1 MDKENKA
8 KGLKIKTVNYIM
20 ILVACVIYGFLLYET
35 IQLTNKYQDLTE
47 NTDAY
52 IVCEKAAIMENKGSD
67 ILTEEVRLF
76 VVTGEIEHANAYFKE
91 ANETKNREHALK
103 ILEQYHDHDKIYEYL
118 EEALKNSN
126 ELMEREVYA
135 MRLTAEAKQL
145 DMSSIPEQISEVTLS
160 EKHAALSKEEKE
172 KLARDMVFGTAYKDK
187 KQLIVNNISYGTDYI
202 LNSVENAQESSKTE
216 LDDSLKR
223 QRVAITLLFC
233 MNIILFFVVTL
244 LIVKPLQVYIKCIS
258 ENKSLEIIGSY
269 EFKYLALT
277 YNDIYELNASNE
289 VMLRKKAEYDAVTG
303 ILNRTVFEQLKE
315 GLKNFQTPMALLL
328 VDVDLFKEVNDTY
341 GHEIGD
347 KVLRK
352 VAQML
357 YASFRSSDFVARI
370 GGDEFAVIMTD
381 VTKDQ
386 TEVIQ
391 NKIQI
396 INDHLTR
403 GVDGLPKVSLSVG
416 AAFSLEGFDQD
427 LYKNA
432 DRALYQVKE
441 QGRCGCSFYN

>member
-47 NTDAY
+47 STDAY

-76 VVTGEIEHANAYFKE
+76 VVTEEIEHANAYFKE

-135 MRLTAEAKQL
+135 MRLAAEAKQL

-160 EKHAALSKEEKE
+160 AQHAALSREEKE
-172 KLARDMVFGTAYKDK
+172 KLAMDMVFGTAYKDK

-202 LNSVENAQESSKTE
+202 LNSVENAQERSKTE

-233 MNIILFFVVTL
+233 MNIILFFIVTL

-328 VDVDLFKEVNDTY
+328 IDVDLFKNVNDTY

-381 VTKDQ
+381 VTPKQRDVILNKVQ
-386 TEVIQ
+386 TV
-391 NKIQI
+391 
-396 INDHLTR
+396 NDHLGR
-403 GVDGLPKVSLSVG
+403 GQDGLPKVSLSVG
-416 AAFSLEGFDQD
+416 VAFSSEGFDQD

>member
-47 NTDAY
+47 STDAY

-135 MRLTAEAKQL
+135 MRLAAEAKQL

-160 EKHAALSKEEKE
+160 AQHAALSREEKE
-172 KLARDMVFGTAYKDK
+172 KLAMDMVFGTAYKDK

-202 LNSVENAQESSKTE
+202 LNSVENAQERSKTE

-233 MNIILFFVVTL
+233 MNIILFFIVTL

-328 VDVDLFKEVNDTY
+328 IDVDLFKNVNDTY

-381 VTKDQ
+381 VTPKQRDVILNKVQ
-386 TEVIQ
+386 TV
-391 NKIQI
+391 
-396 INDHLTR
+396 NDHLGR
-403 GVDGLPKVSLSVG
+403 GQDGLPKVSLSVG
-416 AAFSLEGFDQD
+416 VAFSSEGFDQD

>member
-1 MDKENKA
+1 MEKDNKA
-8 KGLKIKTVNYIM
+8 KGLKIKTINYIM
-20 ILVACVIYGFLLYET
+20 ILVACVLYAFLLYET

-47 NTDAY
+47 STDAY
-52 IVCEKAAIMENKGSD
+52 IICEKAAIMENKGSD

-76 VVTGEIEHANAYFKE
+76 VVTGEMEHANAYFKE
-91 ANETKNREHALK
+91 ANDTKNREHALK
-103 ILEQYHDHDKIYEYL
+103 TLEQYHDHDKIYEYL

-126 ELMEREVYA
+126 ELMEREIYA

-145 DMSSIPEQISEVTLS
+145 DMNSIPEEIREVMLAA
-160 EKHAALSKEEKE
+160 EDAALSEEEKE
-172 KLARDMVFGTAYKDK
+172 KKAMDMVFGSSYRDK

-202 LNSVENAQESSKTE
+202 LNSVENAQVKSERG
-216 LDDSLKR
+216 LYDSLKK
-223 QRVAITLLFC
+223 QRLFITLLFC
-233 MNIILFFVVTL
+233 MNIALFFVVTL

-277 YNDIYELNASNE
+277 YNDVYELNAANE

-303 ILNRTVFEQLKE
+303 ILNRSVFEQLKE
-315 GLKNFQTPMALLL
+315 GLKNFQMPMALLL
-328 VDVDLFKEVNDTY
+328 IDVDLFKEVNDTY

-381 VTKDQ
+381 VTPKQKD
-386 TEVIQ
+386 VIL
-391 NKIQI
+391 NKIQTV
-396 INDHLTR
+396 NDRLTR
-403 GVDGLPKVSLSVG
+403 GQDGLPKVSLSVG
-416 AAFSLEGFDQD
+416 VAFSSEGFDQD

>member
-1 MDKENKA
+1 MNKENKA

-47 NTDAY
+47 STDAY

-135 MRLTAEAKQL
+135 MRLAAEAKQL

-160 EKHAALSKEEKE
+160 AQHAALSREEKE
-172 KLARDMVFGTAYKDK
+172 KLAMDMVFGTAYKDK

-202 LNSVENAQESSKTE
+202 LNSVENAQERSKTE

-233 MNIILFFVVTL
+233 MNIILFFIVTL

-328 VDVDLFKEVNDTY
+328 IDVDLFKNVNDTY

-381 VTKDQ
+381 VTQDQ
-386 TEVIQ
+386 TDIIQ

-403 GVDGLPKVSLSVG
+403 GADGLPKVSLSVG
-416 AAFSLEGFDQD
+416 VAFSLEGFDQD

>member
-1 MDKENKA
+1 MEKEKKA
-8 KGLKIKTVNYIM
+8 KGLKIKTVNYIL
-20 ILVACVIYGFLLYET
+20 ILVACITYVFLLYET
-35 IQLTNKYQDLTE
+35 VQLTNKYQDLIE
-47 NTDAY
+47 STDAY
-52 IVCEKAAIMENKGSD
+52 IMCEKAAIMENKGSD

-76 VVTGEIEHANAYFKE
+76 VVTGEIEHADAYFKE

-103 ILEQYHDHDKIYEYL
+103 ILEQYHNHDRVYEYL

-126 ELMEREVYA
+126 ELMEREIYA

-145 DMSSIPEQISEVTLS
+145 DMNSLPEQIREVTLDAQD
-160 EKHAALSKEEKE
+160 AALSENEKE
-172 KLARDMVFGTAYKDK
+172 NLAMDMVFGTAYKDK

-202 LNSVENAQESSKTE
+202 LNSVKNAQEQSQTG
-216 LDDSLKR
+216 LYDSMKHQKL
-223 QRVAITLLFC
+223 AITLLFC
-233 MNIILFFVVTL
+233 MNIALFFVVTL

-258 ENKSLEIIGSY
+258 ENRMLEIIGSY

-277 YNDIYELNASNE
+277 YNDIYELNATNE
-289 VMLRKKAEYDAVTG
+289 TMLRKQAEYDVVTG
-303 ILNRTVFEQLKE
+303 ILNRSAFEQLKE
-315 GLKNFQTPMALLL
+315 GLKSFQMPMALLL
-328 VDVDLFKEVNDTY
+328 IDVDLFKEVNDTY

-381 VTKDQ
+381 VTSKQKDVILNKVQ
-386 TEVIQ
+386 TV
-391 NKIQI
+391 
-396 INDHLTR
+396 NDHLGR
-403 GVDGLPKVSLSVG
+403 GQDGLPKVSLSVG
-416 AAFSLEGFDQD
+416 VAFSSEGFDQN

>member
-403 GVDGLPKVSLSVG
+403 GVDGLLKVSLSVG
-416 AAFSLEGFDQD
+416 VAFSLEGFDQD

>member
-1 MDKENKA
+1 MNKENKA

-47 NTDAY
+47 STDAY

-135 MRLTAEAKQL
+135 MRLAAEAKQL

-160 EKHAALSKEEKE
+160 AQHAALSREEKE
-172 KLARDMVFGTAYKDK
+172 KLAMDMVFGTAYKDK

-202 LNSVENAQESSKTE
+202 LNSVENAQERSKTE
-216 LDDSLKR
+216 LDDSLKC

-233 MNIILFFVVTL
+233 MNIILFFIVTL

-328 VDVDLFKEVNDTY
+328 IDVDLFKNVNDTY

-381 VTKDQ
+381 VTPKQRDVILNKVQ
-386 TEVIQ
+386 TV
-391 NKIQI
+391 
-396 INDHLTR
+396 NDHLGR
-403 GVDGLPKVSLSVG
+403 GQDGLPKVSLSVG
-416 AAFSLEGFDQD
+416 VAFSSEGFDQD